1 MGVSAGVREERDD
14 ASCAARPKVLGFMP
28 SLCARAGSGGG
39 ERIRGEVGV
48 GTGNGEEEANELRL
62 FHQAALEVAANA
74 KAGPPN
80 LALLYRTPSSPT
92 AADGAEMATG
102 VYRSAIAIPYLFP

>member
-1 MGVSAGVREERDD
+1 MGVNAGVREERDD
-14 ASCAARPKVLGFMP
+14 ACCAARPKASGFMP
-28 SLCARAGSGGG
+28 SLCARARSSGG

-48 GTGNGEEEANELRL
+48 GTGNREEEANELRL
-62 FHQAALEVAANA
+62 FHQTALEVVANA
-74 KAGPPN
+74 KAGSPN

-102 VYRSAIAIPYLFP
+102 VYPSAIAILYPFP